1 MSNLINALNRIG
13 AWLLQNPDAT
23 KRSLYRIQ
31 EGLNREQITEWV
43 RELPCLLPSS
53 FYLSRK

>member
-13 AWLLQNPDAT
+13 YWLLQNPDAT

-31 EGLNREQITEWV
+31 EGLNCEQITEWV
-43 RELPCLLPSS
+43 RELPCLLSEEVYE
-53 FYLSRK
+53 F